1 MIRAM
6 MKSGFALVLLAG
18 MPGITSG
25 AAPDVRSYPTR
36 PVRLI
41 VTYAPGGGVDFAAR
55 LIAPR
60 LTEALG
66 QQVVVDNRAG
76 GGGIIG
82 TDIAAK
88 APPDGYTLLMG
99 TSAGLVIN
107 PLLHSR
113 LPYHPVRDFD
123 PVSLLVVT
131 TMLLVVNTS
140 VPVNS
145 VKELITYAR
154 AQPGKLSY
162 ASVGQ
167 GSPNH
172 LATELFKVL
181 TKTNMVHVPYKGAGP
196 ALTDLLGGQVQL
208 TFNPM
213 APLLP
218 HVRSGKLRA
227 LAVGGAQRSPVM
239 PDTPTVAEAGVP
251 GFEAAPWYGLFA
263 PAKTPAQIVVRLNAQ
278 LARILGEPELVQRM
292 VGQGA
297 TPHPSTPAEL
307 SRFMGA
313 DAARTK
319 MVITAAGIKAE

>member
-1 MIRAM
+1 M
-6 MKSGFALVLLAG
+6 MGVMRKAGFALILLAG
-18 MPGITSG
+18 IPAATGAVPDAGI
-25 AAPDVRSYPTR
+25 YPTR

-41 VTYAPGGGVDFAAR
+41 VTYTPGGGVDFAAR
-55 LIAPR
+55 LIAPG
-60 LTEALG
+60 LTQALG

-113 LPYHPVRDFD
+113 LPYHPVRDFR

-140 VPVNS
+140 VPANS
-145 VKELITYAR
+145 VKELIAHAR
-154 AQPGKLSY
+154 AHPGKLSY

-181 TKTNMVHVPYKGAGP
+181 TKTDMIHVPYKGAGP

-239 PDTPTVAEAGVP
+239 PDLPTVAQAGVP

-263 PAKTPAQIVVRLNAQ
+263 PAKTPAQIVTGLNTHLVKI
-278 LARILGEPELVQRM
+278 LAEPELMRRL

-297 TPHPSTPAEL
+297 APHSSTPDEL
-307 SRFMGA
+307 SQFMKA
-313 DAARTK
+313 DSVRTK
-319 MVITAAGIKAE
+319 MVIAAAGIKAE